1 MSKFEI
7 GTEKLTEAV
16 NRASK
21 GVGNIGIFVITSVMG
36 LEGKDGNLILTTTD
50 NSTNLTVTVKDV
62 LPKDLVFYTAT
73 EAALLKAL
81 VNKTTSATIEL
92 DIQEDKIVFSG
103 NCDANLPIVQND
115 EGTGP
120 ARIRKTL
127 VEGEPQTV
135 KVSDLKK
142 FLRYLKG
149 TLPTSSENPQ
159 YLAYRVGNNF
169 AMTYDNFGSN
179 LIEIEWNPGDIL
191 IPSQIVNLFDL
202 LKDETA
208 KITVADGKI
217 KVETDEIVVTGSLRA
232 DVDKYP
238 TERFT
243 RIVYSTEMFN
253 TEVTID
259 KSRLVDALDRLSLF
273 VTKDTEYKFT
283 AEIGKDSIM
292 LLTNDR
298 NYVEKVEFEK
308 SDASVAEVE
317 RIVGLATLKAAVSA
331 LSGDKVVVNFGEN
344 GGMRITE
351 DKAYMVVP
359 YARKLN

>member
-7 GTEKLTEAV
+7 GTEKLTEAI
-16 NRASK
+16 NKASK
-21 GVGNIGIFVITSVMG
+21 GVGNIGIFVITSVIG
-36 LEGKDGNLILTTTD
+36 LEGKDGNLTLTTTD
-50 NSTNLTVTVKDV
+50 NSTNLKVVVKDV
-62 LPKDLVFYTAT
+62 LPTDLTFYTAT
-73 EAALLKAL
+73 DAGLLKAL

-120 ARIRKTL
+120 AKIRQIV
-127 VEGEPQTV
+127 VEGEGQTV
-135 KVSDLKK
+135 KVADLKK

-149 TLPTSSENPQ
+149 TLPTNSENPQ
-159 YLAYRVGNNF
+159 YTAYRVGNNF

-191 IPSQIVNLFDL
+191 IPAPIVNLFDL
-202 LKDETA
+202 LKDDNAT
-208 KITVADGKI
+208 ITVAEGKI
-217 KVETDEIVVTGSLRA
+217 KIETSDVTITGSLRA

-243 RIVYSTEMFN
+243 KIIYSQDMFN

-259 KSRLVDALDRLSLF
+259 KSRFVDALDRISLF
-273 VTKDTEYKFT
+273 VTKDTDFRFT
-283 AEIGKDSIM
+283 AEIDPQSIL

-298 NYVEKVEFEK
+298 NYVEKVDFEN
-308 SDASVAEVE
+308 SNSTISVQ

-331 LSGDKVVVNFGEN
+331 LTGDKVVVNFGEN

-359 YARKLN
+359 YARKIN